1 MKPLPALVW
10 IVFCLS
16 LMLAQ
21 PAASTVIPIYL
32 NDFYADSS
40 VTISSDG
47 TSALMAEDPFLSTV
61 YLANDPFFG
70 DPGIP
75 VPANLLSLEF
85 YLSFFMPEDNEDT
98 FLATL
103 FDGDTGDFIADFYL
117 DDSWEGLVFW
127 DLTTLDPA
135 ITLFGLEFQLN
146 AWDWLADSTANIS
159 GLLFRTAD
167 LNTENPDPVPE
178 PGTLF
183 LLGAGLAG
191 LALWRRNRDK

>member
-1 MKPLPALVW
+1 MKPLSAVVCCILC
-10 IVFCLS
+10 VF
-16 LMLAQ
+16 MLFAQ
-21 PAASTVIPIYL
+21 PATSAVIPIDL
-32 NDFYADSS
+32 NDFYADFS
-40 VTISSDG
+40 VTISPDG
-47 TSALMAEDPFLSTV
+47 TSALMAEDPSLSAV

-70 DPGIP
+70 DPGIA

-85 YLSFFMPEDNEDT
+85 YLNFFMAEDNEDT

-103 FDGDTGDFIADFYL
+103 FDGDTGGFIADFYL

-127 DLTTLDPA
+127 DLSTLDPA
-135 ITLFGLEFQLN
+135 TTLFGLEFQLN
-146 AWDWLADSTANIS
+146 AWDWLADSTASIS

-167 LNTENPDPVPE
+167 LNTEYPDPIPE

-191 LALWRRNRDK
+191 LAIWRRKRDK